1 VRKRS
6 NKLQGQR
13 ENRQPSTQLKTRPPD
28 QHSFPAA
35 TSLHNMTDAS
45 SVKHRAHAGGV
56 SVQRATNGSS
66 WNK

>member
-1 VRKRS
+1 
-6 NKLQGQR
+6 
-13 ENRQPSTQLKTRPPD
+13 
-28 QHSFPAA
+28 
-35 TSLHNMTDAS
+35 MTDAS